1 MTNPDRFAI
10 IPLPD
15 GPAPANAI
23 AVGPLSMAMEYLPQS
38 HARDKREQQA
48 ADLEAR
54 ALLTV
59 AVVNSRADAVI
70 ERERKVKAQ
79 ADAAQAIMSD
89 AIHRFADRVL
99 ELSHR
104 LDRIERQQI
113 ADALAGLPDR
123 DDPQGRSA
131 TEQLV
136 ATDYLP
142 PSPLPPPH
150 GDDREV
156 ETVLERERG
165 DQGDLPTKLQR
176 NAPAPPGNYAF
187 HLDEPPRQVTQPT
200 AISLTSCD
208 ALDRGNFLTR
218 RDWKAAKRRNRAS

>member
-54 ALLTV
+54 ALRTV

-79 ADAAQAIMSD
+79 ADAARAIMSD
-89 AIHRFADRVL
+89 AIHRFADDVL
-99 ELSHR
+99 ALRHR
-104 LDRIERQQI
+104 LDRIEQRKI
-113 ADALAGLPDR
+113 ADALRNLPDG
-123 DDPQGRSA
+123 DHPQGLSKAQQDDLEAVIEPSA
-131 TEQLV
+131 ER
-136 ATDYLP
+136 
-142 PSPLPPPH
+142 
-150 GDDREV
+150 DRRELAEV
-156 ETVLERERG
+156 EEAIKSG
-165 DQGDLPTKLQR
+165 ADDAGPGDLPPELEIG
-176 NAPAPPGNYAF
+176 APPPLGSYPT
-187 HLDEPPRQVTQPT
+187 LGREPPRIAQPT
-200 AISLTSCD
+200 AVSLNAADD
-208 ALDRGNFLTR
+208 ATPAFICGRDRRAWL
-218 RDWKAAKRRNRAS
+218 KRNRAS